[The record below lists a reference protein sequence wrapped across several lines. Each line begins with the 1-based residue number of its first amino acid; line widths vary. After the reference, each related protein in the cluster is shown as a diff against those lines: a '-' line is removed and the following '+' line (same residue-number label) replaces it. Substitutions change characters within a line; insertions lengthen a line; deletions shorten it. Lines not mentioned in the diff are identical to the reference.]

1 MENYKFIKDYT
12 YKTGSSCP
20 EGMLGCMPDT
30 IIFKKDDIL
39 GGLNNNLSKDG
50 KTVTSFRGNFSY
62 IIPIEYLIS
71 IKDNQQVVN
80 APQKEVTYSSVNQ
93 SPEEKFYETLGIK
106 QYDNSPLRGFPVKLK
121 GRLLV
126 AVVLVAGY
134 FAYKKYKK

>member
-39 GGLNNNLSKDG
+39 GGLTNNLSKDG

-71 IKDNQQVVN
+71 TEENQPVIN
-80 APQKEVTYSSVNQ
+80 APAPPTKSSGDAFFPKLAGAYNQ
-93 SPEEKFYETLGIK
+93 NLII
-106 QYDNSPLRGFPVKLK
+106 
-121 GRLLV
+121 

-134 FAYKKYKK
+134 FAYKKFKK